1 MLDHE
6 LTILIQSSKWNWNTT
21 IAFLKIFL
29 YANIEVI
36 SDFSIMSRFKTLNF
50 ALRSFL
56 LLNLIKFLEELYLLF
71 WF

>member
-50 ALRSFL
+50 ALRSIL